1 MKSSNYWRKRAN
13 RTNNPCDWFTDKNL
27 KYQVRKLIRAAES
40 EFVKD
45 QTQNNPR
52 NMQIVFGRQFAS
64 VSLMFV
70 TAVCVLF
77 LLRMSLLSC
86 F

>member
-52 NMQIVFGRQFAS
+52 NMQIVFEGNS
-64 VSLMFV
+64 PPYPS
-70 TAVCVLF
+70 F
-77 LLRMSLLSC
+77 LLPKFVFYFYR
-86 F
+86 